1 MKHFE
6 SSESIQI
13 KSKNDCPSPEI
24 PHESR
29 TNSRVLARVCDV
41 EGGAICSKNS
51 TFVSRTF
58 EDGRVNKRIFQ
69 ESSVK
74 ERDN

>member
-13 KSKNDCPSPEI
+13 KSKNDRPSPGI
-24 PHESR
+24 PHESL
-29 TNSRVLARVCDV
+29 TNSRVSARVCDV
-41 EGGAICSKNS
+41 EGGAICPKNS

-58 EDGRVNKRIFQ
+58 EDGRLNKRIFQ
-69 ESSVK
+69 ESGVK
-74 ERDN
+74 ERDS